1 MAVIKIR
8 SIFTVLLI
16 YNNTVMKNSYFLML
30 FIALISFTQ
39 SIKGENI
46 PKYLSYTFD
55 AKYPGA
61 KNISWKEEPNAFIA
75 NFELDGYKYETE
87 FNKSGEWK
95 KAEKEITLASLPDLV
110 RNQLL
115 SGEYAS
121 WNIKSVYELIYPYVK
136 KYQVI
141 IAKDE
146 QNKKSLLYNA
156 VGKLLKD
163 NFSMKL

>member
-1 MAVIKIR
+1 
-8 SIFTVLLI
+8 
-16 YNNTVMKNSYFLML
+16 MKNSYMIML
-30 FIALISFTQ
+30 FIACISFAQNITGQ
-39 SIKGENI
+39 NI

-61 KNISWKEEPNAFIA
+61 KNISWKEESNAYIA
-75 NFELDGYKYETE
+75 KFELDSYKYEAE

-95 KAEKEITLASLPDLV
+95 KAEKEITLAILPDLV

-115 SGEYAS
+115 SGEYAT
-121 WNIKSVYELIYPYVK
+121 WNIKSVYELIFPYVK
-136 KYQVI
+136 KYQVV
-141 IAKDE
+141 IAKDD

-163 NFSMKL
+163 NFAMKL